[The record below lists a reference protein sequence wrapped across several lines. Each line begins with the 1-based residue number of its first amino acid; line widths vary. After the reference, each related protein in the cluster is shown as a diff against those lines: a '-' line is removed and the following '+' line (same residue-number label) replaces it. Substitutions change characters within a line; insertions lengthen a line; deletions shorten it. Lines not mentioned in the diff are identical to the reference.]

1 MACTGIG
8 ALAAARIRLFGGVNP
23 PSASAEQS
31 SMRSAPPAMAA
42 VRPLDAVDAD
52 FEDAPAHAARARPT
66 SAAPMKAGLS
76 PH

>member
-23 PSASAEQS
+23 ERQRRAELD
-31 SMRSAPPAMAA
+31 AVGAA
-42 VRPLDAVDAD
+42 GNGRRQAADAVDAD
-52 FEDAPAHAARARPT
+52 FEDARAHDARPAAR

-76 PH
+76 LH